1 MSRREIREQQKRNK
15 AKGRVKKVRL
25 IIFTVIFVLIIAIVI
40 GKSHKKQS
48 ESSNLDNNTVVT
60 LEDQIYYSLEK
71 R

>member
-48 ESSNLDNNTVVT
+48 EWKGIMK
-60 LEDQIYYSLEK
+60 Q
-71 R
+71 